1 MNLFDGKFDLVDGY
15 YVEENTYKIQGN
27 YTDNTGT
34 YSSYDVQVG
43 DIIYVDGSM
52 VGAGLLRYK
61 ITELH
66 LEEFY
71 DAIISAT
78 VKWDMIEGIDPV
90 EPFGGMEGI
99 IGAIHSNGLT
109 ANITNLATNGANEIV
124 INKAQSYQT
133 MLLGLNS
140 GSGEG
145 GVSPDLTEVNKR
157 LSSLEDTVKTAQ
169 LEWEDLNR
177 LSFED

>member
-1 MNLFDGKFDLVDGY
+1 MNLFDGKFDLIDGY
-15 YVEENTYKIQGN
+15 YVEENTYKVQGN

-61 ITELH
+61 ISELH
-66 LEEFY
+66 FEEFY

-78 VKWDMIEGIDPV
+78 VKWDMIEGIEPI

-99 IGAIHSNGLT
+99 IGALHSNGLT
-109 ANITNLATNGANEIV
+109 ANITNLTTNGANEIV

-133 MLLGLNS
+133 MLLGMNS
-140 GSGEG
+140 GGGDG
-145 GVSPDLTEVNKR
+145 GVSPDLTQINSKIKA
-157 LSSLEDTVKTAQ
+157 LEEKIDTVKF
-169 LEWEDLNR
+169 EWEDLNR
-177 LSFED
+177 LSFE

>member
-1 MNLFDGKFDLVDGY
+1 MNLFDGKFDLIDGY
-15 YVEENTYKIQGN
+15 YVDENTYKIQGN

-34 YSSYDVQVG
+34 YSLYDCQVG
-43 DIIYVDGSM
+43 DIIYLDGSF
-52 VGAGLLRYK
+52 VGVGLLRYK
-61 ITELH
+61 ISELH
-66 LEEFY
+66 QDEYY
-71 DAIISAT
+71 DSVISAT
-78 VKWDMIEGIDPV
+78 VKWDMIEGIEPV

-99 IGAIHSNGLT
+99 IGAVHSNGLT
-109 ANITNLATNGANEIV
+109 ANITSYATNGANEIV

-133 MLLGLNS
+133 MLLGMNS
-140 GSGEG
+140 GSGDG

-157 LSSLEDTVKTAQ
+157 LSSLEDTVKTVQ

>member
-15 YVEENTYKIQGN
+15 TVDTNMYKIQGS
-27 YTDNTGT
+27 YVDNTGT

-43 DIIYVDGSM
+43 DIIYVDGSF
-52 VGAGLLRYK
+52 VGVPLLRYK

-71 DAIISAT
+71 DAVISAT
-78 VKWDMIEGIDPV
+78 VKWDMVEGIEPV

-99 IGAIHSNGLT
+99 IGALHSNGLT
-109 ANITNLATNGANEIV
+109 ANITAYAINGANEIV
-124 INKAQSYQT
+124 VSRAQSYQS

-140 GSGEG
+140 GGGEG
-145 GVSPDLTEVNKR
+145 TSPDLTDVNNKIKA
-157 LSSLEDTVKTAQ
+157 LEDKMESVQ
-169 LEWEDLNR
+169 LEWEDLVK
-177 LSFED
+177 LSFE

>member
-1 MNLFDGKFDLVDGY
+1 MNLFDGKFDLVDGC
-15 YVEENTYKIQGN
+15 YVDENTYKIQGN
-27 YTDNTGT
+27 YTDNTGR

-61 ITELH
+61 ISELH
-66 LEEFY
+66 FEEFY

-109 ANITNLATNGANEIV
+109 ANITNLTTNGANEIV

-133 MLLGLNS
+133 MLLGNNKSNS
-140 GSGEG
+140 EL
-145 GVSPDLTEVNKR
+145 PDLTDINEKIKV
-157 LSSLEDTVKTAQ
+157 LEDKMTSVY
-169 LEWEDLNR
+169 LEWEDVNR
-177 LSFED
+177 LSFK

>member
-1 MNLFDGKFDLVDGY
+1 MNLFDGKFDLVDSC
-15 YVEENTYKIQGN
+15 YVDENTYKIQGN
-27 YTDNTGT
+27 YTDNTGA

-61 ITELH
+61 ISELH
-66 LEEFY
+66 FEEFY

-109 ANITNLATNGANEIV
+109 ANITNLTTNGANEIV

-133 MLLGLNS
+133 MLLGNNKSNS
-140 GSGEG
+140 EL
-145 GVSPDLTEVNKR
+145 PDLTDINEKIKV
-157 LSSLEDTVKTAQ
+157 LEDKMTSVY
-169 LEWEDLNR
+169 LEWEDINR
-177 LSFED
+177 LSFK